1 MEQTNDTN
9 KTIET
14 ETAEKLEAAMMQP
27 RTNLKGLPTLQ
38 EITNVLMAVEDP
50 ELHIN
55 IVDLGLIYK
64 VSTDE
69 PTGKVSVDMT
79 LTSPAC
85 PYGPQ
90 LLGQTHAVI
99 SRLPNVKDVKINTV
113 WSPKWDPRVHSSEVA
128 QMLLGLI

>member
-1 MEQTNDTN
+1 MSDTEKQLEEAIIARKTNP
-9 KTIET
+9 E
-14 ETAEKLEAAMMQP
+14 
-27 RTNLKGLPTLQ
+27 GLPTLQ

-55 IVDLGLIYK
+55 IVDLGLVYK
-64 VSTDE
+64 VDRDE
-69 PTGKVSVDMT
+69 KIGKITVDMT

-90 LLGQTHAVI
+90 LLGQTHAI
-99 SRLPNVKDVKINTV
+99 LGRLPNVKEVKINTV
-113 WSPKWDPRVHSSEVA
+113 WSPKWDPRQHASEVA

>member
-1 MEQTNDTN
+1 MTDNVNPSAADVAQ
-9 KTIET
+9 
-14 ETAEKLEAAMMQP
+14 KLEAS
-27 RTNLKGLPTLQ
+27 LKDSHENRKEMPTLQ

-64 VSTDE
+64 IDRDTDA
-69 PTGKVSVDMT
+69 GRVSVDMT

-90 LLGQTHAVI
+90 LLGQTHAMVG
-99 SRLPNVKDVKINTV
+99 RLPGVKEVKINTV

>member
-1 MEQTNDTN
+1 MEKD
-9 KTIET
+9 KSKE
-14 ETAEKLEAAMMQP
+14 EKQESLEKIMTGGPQP
-27 RTNLKGLPTLQ
+27 QNGDLPTEQ

-55 IVDLGLIYK
+55 IVDLGLVYK
-64 VSTDE
+64 IDRDNDAK
-69 PTGKVSVDMT
+69 KVSVDMT

-85 PYGPQ
+85 PYGPM
-90 LLGQTHAVI
+90 LLAQTHSMVA
-99 SRLPNVKDVKINTV
+99 RLPNVKDVKVNTV

>member
-1 MEQTNDTN
+1 MEDTAN
-9 KTIET
+9 KPN
-14 ETAEKLEAAMMQP
+14 ADDVAAKLEASLNDSHASKTEM
-27 RTNLKGLPTLQ
+27 PTLQ

-64 VSTDE
+64 VDRDTSE
-69 PTGKVSVDMT
+69 NRIGVDMT

-90 LLGQTHAVI
+90 LLGQTHAI
-99 SRLPNVKDVKINTV
+99 LMRLPNVKSVKVNTV
-113 WSPKWDPRVHSSEVA
+113 WSPRWDPRVHSSEVA

>member
-1 MEQTNDTN
+1 MSGNGEKQDPQDV
-9 KTIET
+9 
-14 ETAEKLEAAMMQP
+14 AAKLEAS
-27 RTNLKGLPTLQ
+27 LKASHENRMEMPTLQ

-64 VSTDE
+64 VDRDAE
-69 PTGKVSVDMT
+69 AGRISVDMT

-90 LLGQTHAVI
+90 LLGQTHAI
-99 SRLPNVKDVKINTV
+99 LGRLPNVKDVKINTV
-113 WSPKWDPRVHSSEVA
+113 WSPKWDPRVHASEVA

>member
-1 MEQTNDTN
+1 MTDETTPEQ
-9 KTIET
+9 
-14 ETAEKLEAAMMQP
+14 AEVAKKLEASLTASHENRKEM
-27 RTNLKGLPTLQ
+27 PTLQ
-38 EITNVLMAVEDP
+38 ELTNVLMAVEDP

-64 VSTDE
+64 IDRDAENGRV
-69 PTGKVSVDMT
+69 GVDMT

-90 LLGQTHAVI
+90 LLGATHAI
-99 SRLPNVKDVKINTV
+99 LGRLPGVKEVKINTV

-128 QMLLGLI
+128 QMLLGII

>member
-1 MEQTNDTN
+1 MTEN
-9 KTIET
+9 ET
-14 ETAEKLEAAMMQP
+14 PAPADIAQKLEAS
-27 RTNLKGLPTLQ
+27 LKDSHENRKEMPTLQ

-64 VSTDE
+64 IDRDTDA
-69 PTGKVSVDMT
+69 GRVSVDMT

-90 LLGQTHAVI
+90 LLGATHAIVG
-99 SRLPNVKDVKINTV
+99 RLPGVKEVKINTV

>member
-1 MEQTNDTN
+1 MSDTE
-9 KTIET
+9 K
-14 ETAEKLEAAMMQP
+14 KLEDAVVQRA
-27 RTNLKGLPTLQ
+27 TNPKGLPTLQ

-55 IVDLGLIYK
+55 IVDLGLVYK
-64 VSTDE
+64 VDRDE
-69 PTGKVSVDMT
+69 TAGKISVDMT

-90 LLGQTHAVI
+90 LLGQTHAI
-99 SRLPNVKDVKINTV
+99 IGRLPNVKEVKINTV
-113 WSPKWDPRVHSSEVA
+113 WSPKWDPRQHASEVA

>member
-1 MEQTNDTN
+1 M
-9 KTIET
+9 T
-14 ETAEKLEAAMMQP
+14 ENEKSNTPPVSEKLEKSLRDSQAN
-27 RTNLKGLPTLQ
+27 TKELPTLQ
-38 EITNVLMAVEDP
+38 EITNVLMVVEDP

-55 IVDLGLIYK
+55 IVDLGLVYK
-64 VSTDE
+64 IDRDTE
-69 PTGKVSVDMT
+69 AGKVTVDMT

-90 LLGQTHAVI
+90 LLGQTHAII

-113 WSPKWDPRVHSSEVA
+113 WTPKWDPRVHASDVA

>member
-1 MEQTNDTN
+1 MSEEI
-9 KTIET
+9 KKE
-14 ETAEKLEAAMMQP
+14 
-27 RTNLKGLPTLQ
+27 LPTLQ

-55 IVDLGLIYK
+55 IIDLGLIYK
-64 VSTDE
+64 VDRENDAGRVT
-69 PTGKVSVDMT
+69 VDMT
-79 LTSPAC
+79 LTTPAC

-90 LLGQTHAVI
+90 LLGQTHAVL

-113 WSPKWDPRVHSSEVA
+113 WSPKWDPRKHASEVA

>member
-1 MEQTNDTN
+1 MTDSANQPDTH
-9 KTIET
+9 EV
-14 ETAEKLEAAMMQP
+14 AAKLEASLNDSHANP
-27 RTNLKGLPTLQ
+27 TEIPTLQ

-64 VSTDE
+64 VDRDASE
-69 PTGKVSVDMT
+69 GRIGVDMT

-90 LLGQTHAVI
+90 LLAQTHAVLA
-99 SRLPNVKDVKINTV
+99 RLPHVKNVKVNTV
-113 WSPKWDPRVHSSEVA
+113 WSPKWDPRVHASEVA

>member
-1 MEQTNDTN
+1 MTDNAGRPNSDEV
-9 KTIET
+9 
-14 ETAEKLEAAMMQP
+14 ASKLEASLADSHAN
-27 RTNLKGLPTLQ
+27 RTEIPTLQ

-64 VSTDE
+64 VDRDAAE
-69 PTGKVSVDMT
+69 GRIGVDMT

-90 LLGQTHAVI
+90 LLAQTHAVL
-99 SRLPNVKDVKINTV
+99 SRLPNVKNVKVNTV
-113 WSPKWDPRVHSSEVA
+113 WTPKWDPRVHASEVA

>member
-1 MEQTNDTN
+1 MTENTDSQNASDT
-9 KTIET
+9 
-14 ETAEKLEAAMMQP
+14 AAKLEGALKASHEN
-27 RTNLKGLPTLQ
+27 RTEMPTLQ

-55 IVDLGLIYK
+55 IVDLGLVYK
-64 VSTDE
+64 VDREADE
-69 PTGKVSVDMT
+69 GRIAVDMT

-90 LLGQTHAVI
+90 LLAQTHAVL
-99 SRLPNVKDVKINTV
+99 SRLPNVKQVKVNTV
-113 WSPKWDPRVHSSEVA
+113 WAPKWDPRVHASEVA